1 MNSSIIKILF
11 VCLGNICRSPAAHG
25 VMEYLI
31 NIEYPNLK
39 EKLYIDS
46 CGTSDYNTG
55 SLPDYRMIEEA
66 GKRNI
71 LLNHRSRTIN
81 LDDLEKFDM
90 IIAMDKSNYFDI
102 VSMVFVHRLYIF
114 VFMFF
119 VFVRNFAIIY
129 GRVYLVKFFNIIYNL
144 YFFNNKFSKTF

>member
-1 MNSSIIKILF
+1 MNTIIKILF